1 MRNRTRRGFT
11 LVEVLISVV
20 ILGTVVMAIASALAK
35 FMHVVATSDRDAAA
49 IELAEDRVEQIQ
61 MDPNYNGM
69 DTLYAATETSFP
81 SLPGFTRTT
90 TITRVGG
97 SGQANDYKKVM
108 VAVNGPGLAQPVKRS
123 FTIAAP

>member
-1 MRNRTRRGFT
+1 MKLRTRRGFT

-69 DTLYAATETSFP
+69 DTLYVATESSFP
-81 SLPGFTRTT
+81 SLPGFTRA
-90 TITRVGG
+90 TILTRVGG
-97 SGQANDYKKVM
+97 VGQPNDYKKIM
-108 VAVNGPGLAQPVKRS
+108 VTVNGPGLLQPVKRS